1 MCYLEPVSDNE
12 GENSSTIFK
21 GNKCC
26 TFTACPKKPFPRTSP
41 CMRSEGLKMR
51 WARSPES
58 ARSDSDRT
66 MSLFW
71 DISESAPGDRGHLS
85 MLQLRLTKTTES
97 LEGGCGWF
105 CKESAV
111 CTYIICLDRT
121 PMLPLRCEGK
131 GLILIGSLSC
141 PGFGSSSRLG
151 SLWVGPSFS
160 GPSVE
165 LLSSRGWFEPGRS
178 SGDCGLCSMV
188 SWSGLLVSWITKFI
202 WRKRYG
208 AIVVV
213 VDLPLAYESYHIN
226 PTSSCV
232 MFLTGIPLTSSIRSP
247 ACTDSSASL
256 LRTAESNLRQFK
268 A

>member
-1 MCYLEPVSDNE
+1 
-12 GENSSTIFK
+12 
-21 GNKCC
+21 
-26 TFTACPKKPFPRTSP
+26 
-41 CMRSEGLKMR
+41 MR

-85 MLQLRLTKTTES
+85 MLQLRLTKTAES
-97 LEGGCGWF
+97 AEGGCGGF
-105 CKESAV
+105 CKV

-165 LLSSRGWFEPGRS
+165 LLSSRGWSEPGRS

-188 SWSGLLVSWITKFI
+188 SWSGLVVSWITKFI
-202 WRKRYG
+202 WKERYG
-208 AIVVV
+208 ASGSCRSTVSLWV
-213 VDLPLAYESYHIN
+213 LSYEAYLVLCNVPDRNPIN
-226 PTSSCV
+226 LQYPVPS
-232 MFLTGIPLTSSIRSP
+232 MHG
-247 ACTDSSASL
+247 
-256 LRTAESNLRQFK
+256 
-268 A
+268 